1 MSEYV
6 HLIGA
11 EQVQSAAVSMRGAAE
26 EMRQAAMT
34 IDGALERHRLFM
46 DDWLQ
51 KLEQVLSE
59 RIPCHCSVCG
69 HQERLEYD

>member
-1 MSEYV
+1 
-6 HLIGA
+6 
-11 EQVQSAAVSMRGAAE
+11 
-26 EMRQAAMT
+26 MT